1 MSSKIKVGDR
11 DTGHHDFNHDKW
23 PKLRLNFSISRL
35 EALFRDSA
43 KASIQISSQANSLQ
57 IWVCANSVN
66 HLKIYLRIY
75 QLMESDSQKRILPTQ
90 WFREIFLSLH
100 LGKKTGSLIKIKPSI
115 SSFISDGCGHQIIN
129 ELLEGLIL
137 LIN

>member
-11 DTGHHDFNHDKW
+11 QDIMILTMTNDQSWDWIFAYRDLK
-23 PKLRLNFSISRL
+23 PCS
-35 EALFRDSA
+35 EDSA

-66 HLKIYLRIY
+66 HLKIYLRVY

-100 LGKKTGSLIKIKPSI
+100 SGKKTGSLIKIKPSI
-115 SSFISDGCGHQIIN
+115 SSFTSDGCGHQITN
-129 ELLEGLIL
+129 EPLEGLIL
-137 LIN
+137 LID